1 MLPCSV
7 CCLPYVDSTTDTFC
21 FIWINYM
28 ENNRKALRGEERMQP
43 EHVEYFAA
51 DNLNCFLNDYGIT
64 LIDKADGSDSTQ
76 RE

>member
-1 MLPCSV
+1 
-7 CCLPYVDSTTDTFC
+7 
-21 FIWINYM
+21 M